1 MSNIFV
7 QNKKLI
13 LCLSEIWLLWN
24 NKWLFSDD
32 QDCIVTI
39 DMKTVIGQKYFVTK
53 KKVVSSEWGHF
64 FLKEKKK
71 HDYEAE
77 LQCNTKTFNP
87 VSAQYWQ
94 PGLFLSQLPGM
105 YIVGEI
111 WGRHTLVSLVVS
123 TLTAT
128 WMSLHEE
135 QTPPPCSSPLYV
147 FRMSGH
153 LQCAGLGSESCLY

>member
-1 MSNIFV
+1 MIM
-7 QNKKLI
+7 
-13 LCLSEIWLLWN
+13 
-24 NKWLFSDD
+24 
-32 QDCIVTI
+32 DCIVTI

-53 KKVVSSEWGHF
+53 KGCFLRMRTF
-64 FLKEKKK
+64 FLKRKKK

-94 PGLFLSQLPGM
+94 PGLFLKQLPGM

-111 WGRHTLVSLVVS
+111 WGRHTLVSLVVP

-135 QTPPPCSSPLYV
+135 QAPPCSSPLYV